1 MTWKVVYTE
10 QAERDL
16 RDIYEYIAYSLL
28 EPETAARQVRRIM
41 DSVVTLNRMPMR
53 HRLVDRE
60 PWHGRGLR
68 ILTTDKY
75 LAFYLPV
82 EAQGVVAVIR
92 IMYSGR
98 DVIEQLTEM
107 GEPK

>member
-1 MTWKVVYTE
+1 MTWKVIYTE

-41 DSVVTLNRMPMR
+41 DSIVTLNRMPMR
-53 HRLVDRE
+53 HHLVVRK
-60 PWHGRGLR
+60 PWNDRGLR

-98 DVIEQLTEM
+98 DVFEQLTKTE
-107 GEPK
+107 EPT

>member
-1 MTWKVVYTE
+1 MTWKVIYTE

-41 DSVVTLNRMPMR
+41 DAVVTLNRMPLR
-53 HRLVDRE
+53 HHLFDRE
-60 PWHGRGLR
+60 PWHGKGLR

-75 LAFYLPV
+75 LTFYLPV

-92 IMYSGR
+92 VMYSGR
-98 DVIEQLTEM
+98 DVVEQLTET
-107 GEPK
+107 EEIK